1 MVILAELEGS
11 KEERDIE
18 NLEISMG
25 SGTLRVSCQFKA
37 CGFHGR
43 RLCDAVYCTCPRLS
57 LSAGPLSFL
66 YTYSASLSI

>member
-43 RLCDAVYCTCPRLS
+43 RLCDAVYMSSS
-57 LSAGPLSFL
+57 LFVCRSPFFSI